1 MYFCLNTSSGDPTRK
16 GFSMNVKLV
25 RQQQGAFNILKKI
38 NRYKATTKKY
48 FYIINVQ
55 ILNKDRKKKNRKT
68 YTGICIFSVFRCLTD
83 QRCIIFLV

>member
-55 ILNKDRKKKNRKT
+55 ILNKDRKKKIEKHIQA
-68 YTGICIFSVFRCLTD
+68 YAY
-83 QRCIIFLV
+83 FLYFVVSPIKDVSSF